1 VRLVW
6 ASPNRWGLSVP
17 MWVGVLAWVLLQGAG
32 AILEAGQPTPSAI
45 GYWAHLGGFATGLT
59 LALLWG
65 AGAQGEQE
73 HLLECAER
81 ALQQGAAGDTLRYL
95 QQLPATDAPRIRYLQ
110 GAAWAMLGDPDEA
123 APLLRDALHGA
134 LQRGDYAQ
142 AADAAD
148 LLSELDR
155 LHTLNA
161 PTLQTLLRH
170 AERRQERARALRWL
184 ETLTRHPDL
193 PDRPEWLLMHA
204 RLLHQQG
211 QPDAANAVLQRL
223 IADHPDSLQA
233 ALAKLEGR
241 R

>member
-1 VRLVW
+1 MRCSR
-6 ASPNRWGLSVP
+6 ARR
-17 MWVGVLAWVLLQGAG
+17 
-32 AILEAGQPTPSAI
+32 
-45 GYWAHLGGFATGLT
+45 ATR
-59 LALLWG
+59 
-65 AGAQGEQE
+65 
-73 HLLECAER
+73 CA
-81 ALQQGAAGDTLRYL
+81 TCSS
-95 QQLPATDAPRIRYLQ
+95 LPATDAPRVRYLQ

-123 APLLRDALHGA
+123 SPLLREAVQSALA
-134 LQRGDYAQ
+134 RGDDAH

-148 LLSELDR
+148 LLSELEQ
-155 LHTLNA
+155 LHTLDA
-161 PTLQTLLRH
+161 PTLQTLLRY

-184 ETLTRHPDL
+184 ETLTRQPDL
-193 PDRPEWLLMHA
+193 PERPEWLLLHA